1 MPVPRISHW
10 RSLATRRRSSQPST
24 RRFVH
29 RGGDSGS
36 HEPSRHAQFYSDLL
50 PAMVPVALLGSAVY
64 MGLQLLQT
72 YLAHEKYLDDARARV
87 QELEREIDALVLERR
102 NTSFTPAREAAS
114 DAAVHATNFRGW
126 FGRLWRG
133 Q

>member
-1 MPVPRISHW
+1 MSIFRIPHW
-10 RSLATRRRSSQPST
+10 RGLVTRRRSSHLST

-29 RGGDSGS
+29 SGS
-36 HEPSRHAQFYSDLL
+36 DGGSHGPSRHAQFYSDLV

-72 YLAHEKYLDDARARV
+72 YLTHEKYLDKARARV

-102 NTSFTPAREAAS
+102 NPSPTPATI
-114 DAAVHATNFRGW
+114 DAAVHPTNPGGW
-126 FGRLWRG
+126 FGWLW
-133 Q
+133 